1 MITANLAGTTSHLR
15 AEREKYTQS
24 HSRLNLNEDNS
35 DSVSRL
41 NQEINT
47 TDWNP
52 NETSSEQDAEK
63 LSDVCMKRCSH
74 YKAWLT
80 LGCMGLVL
88 AATVILIILLGMG
101 VISTNS

>member
-1 MITANLAGTTSHLR
+1 MITANLAGTQTHLR
-15 AEREKYTQS
+15 CEREKYTQS

-35 DSVSRL
+35 DSVSRI
-41 NQEINT
+41 NQGI

-52 NETSSEQDAEK
+52 NETTSDQDAEK
-63 LSDVCMKRCSH
+63 LSVICMKRCSR
-74 YKAWLT
+74 YKQWLT

-88 AATVILIILLGMG
+88 GATVILIILLGMG

>member
-15 AEREKYTQS
+15 CEREKYMQS

-35 DSVSRL
+35 DSASKHQVD
-41 NQEINT
+41 IT
-47 TDWNP
+47 GDWNP
-52 NETSSEQDAEK
+52 NETTSDQDAEK
-63 LSDVCMKRCSH
+63 LSVICMKRCSH
-74 YKAWLT
+74 YKTWLT

-88 AATVILIILLGMG
+88 GGTIILIILLGMG